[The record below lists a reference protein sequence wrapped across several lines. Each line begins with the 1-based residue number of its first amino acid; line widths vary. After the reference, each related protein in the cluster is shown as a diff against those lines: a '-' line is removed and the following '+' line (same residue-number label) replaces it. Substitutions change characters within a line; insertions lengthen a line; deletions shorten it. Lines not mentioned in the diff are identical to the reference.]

1 MNTTKTSLKSRKLR
15 IQSKNFYLEDD
26 VLTKDNS
33 ISAEV
38 FSPSDVTCPVLH
50 LPQGIKSV
58 FDHDNEDILSNGEF
72 AEFPEDSRR
81 KRANSNSIKTTSEA
95 AASGRSSKT
104 EEYQKKYKTE
114 ICKNFQFKGFCQWG
128 DLVS

>member
-15 IQSKNFYLEDD
+15 IQSKNFYLDD
-26 VLTKDNS
+26 ETLTKDNS

-38 FSPSDVTCPVLH
+38 FSPSDVTFPPLN
-50 LPQGIKSV
+50 LANGMKSV
-58 FDHDNEDILSNGEF
+58 FDHDSDEVLSNGDLDEL
-72 AEFPEDSRR
+72 PGDLRR
-81 KRANSNSIKTTSEA
+81 KRANSNCIRVTSEA
-95 AASGRSSKT
+95 AARPSKT